1 MLPFEAGLAYEATA
15 FADCLNSDTSRA
27 LRHIFLAQRAAVR
40 AVRASPP
47 EDLKR
52 VGVIG
57 GGRIGADLARAC
69 LDAGLSVTL
78 LEQDSYAAEKAE
90 RSVAQGFDRHVARGR
105 LTSQVRAKRLGRL
118 SCEIGA
124 FSLSGAQFVIDCVD
138 EDLALKRRVLR
149 DAAQSVGEAV
159 PLASASSWLDLE
171 ALGASI
177 PVAERFLGLHFL
189 APSETVRLVELV
201 PTSATSDA
209 VAAAAAALVRRLGKV
224 AVRTGPRP
232 GYIVNRMIGALRRAA
247 DMMVEDGA
255 EPAAVDAALTGYG
268 FALGPYQALD
278 REGLDVTWQHRQA
291 LAGQRDPGTRYAPLA
306 DRMVE
311 SGWIGLAAGR
321 GFYRYGEGTKPV
333 PDPQVLDLIAQIRRE
348 KGLSPRTF
356 SPTEIVVRSI
366 DALTNEGARTIEDGT
381 ARSGSDIDV
390 AMVLGAG
397 FPRWKGGPMLA
408 ADLGGLVGLRK
419 RLQGRVSEAPEFWT
433 PAPLI
438 DRLIRDGR
446 RFGDDINAD

>member
-278 REGLDVTWQHRQA
+278 REGLDVTWHHRQA

-311 SGWIGLAAGR
+311 SGWIGLAAGLAMAR
-321 GFYRYGEGTKPV
+321 APSRCPT
-333 PDPQVLDLIAQIRRE
+333 RR
-348 KGLSPRTF
+348 
-356 SPTEIVVRSI
+356 
-366 DALTNEGARTIEDGT
+366 
-381 ARSGSDIDV
+381 
-390 AMVLGAG
+390 
-397 FPRWKGGPMLA
+397 
-408 ADLGGLVGLRK
+408 
-419 RLQGRVSEAPEFWT
+419 FWT
-433 PAPLI
+433 
-438 DRLIRDGR
+438 
-446 RFGDDINAD
+446 